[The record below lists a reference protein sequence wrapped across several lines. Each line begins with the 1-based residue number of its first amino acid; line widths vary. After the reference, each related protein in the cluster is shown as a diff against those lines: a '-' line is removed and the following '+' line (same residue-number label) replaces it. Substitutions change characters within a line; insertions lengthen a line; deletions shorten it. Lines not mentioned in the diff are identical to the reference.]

1 MKELCMLLSPKLRS
15 IILPAL
21 CNPLYGQSFSA
32 GHILS
37 PVDIDMCIRKE
48 ILRTD
53 ASVESVE
60 ECFLL
65 LSSITELSKLQLS
78 QIQSLTLQYIM
89 SKYYVQTAFYVAHH
103 TSKKTNRMWYRINK
117 MITEMLKLSSKDR
130 LRIPHTLLRNLLL

>member
-1 MKELCMLLSPKLRS
+1 M
-15 IILPAL
+15 
-21 CNPLYGQSFSA
+21 
-32 GHILS
+32 S

-103 TSKKTNRMWYRINK
+103 T
-117 MITEMLKLSSKDR
+117 
-130 LRIPHTLLRNLLL
+130 